1 MLSQNVNLSMPGSPH
16 SQVWTCRCEEVAEG
30 TVIDAIARGAAS
42 ISDVK
47 RASRAG
53 MGLCQGIYCGA
64 EIARLLTVHTGVPRE
79 TIEPMTARPPVRLI
93 SLVTLAT
100 LREPE

>member
-1 MLSQNVNLSMPGSPH
+1 FGSPH

-30 TVIDAIARGAAS
+30 TVIDAIARGAATV
-42 ISDVK
+42 SDVK

-79 TIEPMTARPPVRLI
+79 TIVPMTARPPVRLI
-93 SLVTLAT
+93 TLVTLAT
-100 LREPE
+100 LSEPE